1 MASCIPKSVISGATC
16 TENPAGLGNYL
27 FAVPLENIASIT
39 ANAEKNQ
46 YDIKPK
52 AKAGASA
59 SDTPALQGYRID
71 YKSQTGQYTSDDNGT
86 GKGWSATATGRVE
99 LSEDDMVFTSRVLH
113 NSDKF
118 LYFFFTGQTNAD
130 GLKEFIVVGN
140 ENGEAEWSTKADT
153 GTKRTDDHGQTF
165 TVKCDYQLYS
175 KTKWYGNI
183 DQADATAAS
192 TTPSSSESH
201 G

>member
-1 MASCIPKSVISGATC
+1 MALSCIPKSVVSGASC

-27 FAVPLENIASIT
+27 FAVPLDNIASIA
-39 ANAEKNQ
+39 ANDDKNQ

-52 AKAGASA
+52 AKAGESGSA
-59 SDTPALQGYRID
+59 TPALQGYRID
-71 YKSQTGQYTSDDNGT
+71 YKSQTGQYSSDDNGT
-86 GKGWSATATGRVE
+86 GKGWSGTATGRVE
-99 LSEDDMVFTSRVLH
+99 LSEDEMAHTSRILH

-140 ENGEAEWSTKADT
+140 ENGEAEWSVKADT
-153 GTKRTDDHGQTF
+153 GTKRSDDHGQTF
-165 TVKCDYQLYS
+165 TVKCEYQLYP

-183 DQADATAAS
+183 DQADAT